1 MGGGMAQNMHYRFK
15 TKPYQHQL
23 DALEVSYKKKVF
35 ALFCEMGTGES
46 KILLDNIA
54 MLFDDG

>member
-15 TKPYQHQL
+15 TKPYQHQI

-35 ALFCEMGTGES
+35 ALFCEMGTG
-46 KILLDNIA
+46 K
-54 MLFDDG
+54 